1 MAEQTIIISVTND
14 LTTDQ
19 RVARICDTY
28 VEMGFQVLLVGRK
41 LGSSQPVKRNY
52 RTRRFRLWFNK
63 GPLFYANYNIRLF
76 FFLLFTKSGLLWSN
90 DLDTLPA
97 NYLASSWKKTKLIY
111 DSHEY
116 FTEVPELIDRPRVK
130 RFWKRIERRILPRL
144 QHIITVSPSIAEQ
157 YQSEYGI
164 TVQVVRN
171 LPELSRKKV
180 AVPDLHQDNRKI
192 IIYQGAINVNRGI
205 EFMVKA
211 MHYVDNCVLYLAG
224 KGDLSAQIEALI
236 EQEKLQN
243 NVIMLGE
250 IPQEELHGYTI
261 QAHLGLSLEEDRGLN
276 YRFALPN
283 KLFNYIHAGVPVL
296 VSDLPEMKGLVAQY
310 AVGDWISTH
319 EPEQIAQKIESMLRD
334 EQYQLWKSNCL
345 KAKEEL
351 CWEKEKEVI
360 RHLI

>member
-1 MAEQTIIISVTND
+1 M
-14 LTTDQ
+14 
-19 RVARICDTY
+19 
-28 VEMGFQVLLVGRK
+28 
-41 LGSSQPVKRNY
+41 
-52 RTRRFRLWFNK
+52 
-63 GPLFYANYNIRLF
+63 
-76 FFLLFTKSGLLWSN
+76 
-90 DLDTLPA
+90 
-97 NYLASSWKKTKLIY
+97 
-111 DSHEY
+111 
-116 FTEVPELIDRPRVK
+116 
-130 RFWKRIERRILPRL
+130 
-144 QHIITVSPSIAEQ
+144 
-157 YQSEYGI
+157 
-164 TVQVVRN
+164 
-171 LPELSRKKV
+171 
-180 AVPDLHQDNRKI
+180 
-192 IIYQGAINVNRGI
+192 NRGI